1 MKRLA
6 VLALVLALMLATA
19 APASAAVARGGDVNL
34 LFVDC
39 SQVQVAAATQINRGD
54 AEAGNISSAAAISQE
69 LTIDQSQVNACVG
82 GVAAGG
88 DVFWWHPWWWW

>member
-6 VLALVLALMLATA
+6 VLATMLALMLVAA
-19 APASAAVARGGDVNL
+19 APASAATARGGDVNL

-39 SQVQVAAATQINRGD
+39 SQVQAAAATQTNEGD
-54 AEAGNISSAAAISQE
+54 ATAGDVASAAAIDQS
-69 LTIDQSQVNACVG
+69 LTIEQSQVNACVG

-88 DVFWWHPWWWW
+88 NIFWWHPWWW